1 MLHTMRDTQNQARR
15 VAVAAPQ
22 TEFPRLCF
30 GAAYSP
36 IAQGESH
43 FLYERQERDNDLR
56 ASCRSSDSGGLPP
69 SPFRTGPKQIQ
80 ARPIVVG
87 VVQIRCPRCG
97 VEHQPIA
104 QGESHFLYEWQERDS
119 DLRAPCGSSDSGSL
133 PPKLHPT
140 RSKQIQARRVVAA
153 APQTEFPRLCFGAA
167 YPPKNRGESHF
178 LYGVAERDNDLRASC
193 RSSDSGSL
201 PPSPFLEC
209 PKQIQ
214 ARRVAVAAPQT
225 EFAFFGADCLPIAR
239 GESHFLYECEE
250 RDNDPRAPC
259 RSSDSGSLPPS
270 PFRECPKQIQARRV
284 AVAEPQTEFAFF
296 GADCLPIAR
305 GESHF
310 LYECEERDND
320 PRVPCRSS
328 DSGSL
333 PPSPFRECPKQI
345 QARRVAVAE
354 PQTEFA
360 FFGADCLP
368 IARGESHFLYE
379 CEERDND
386 PRVPCRSSDSGS
398 LPPSPF
404 RECPKQIQ
412 ARRVAVAAPQT
423 EFAFFGADCLPIARG
438 ESHFLYECEERD
450 NDPRVPC
457 RSSDSG
463 SLPPSPFRE
472 CPKQI
477 QARRVAVAAPQTEFA
492 FFGADCLPIA
502 RGESHFLYECEERD
516 NDPRAPC
523 RSSDSGS
530 LHPNPL
536 HAGPK
541 QIQARRVAVAEPQAE
556 FVRGAAYSPIDQD
569 ESHFPYGY
577 GERDSDLR
585 APCRSSDSGSLP
597 PSPFRKCPKQIQ
609 ARRVAVAEPQTE
621 FLGLC
626 FGAA

>member
-1 MLHTMRDTQNQARR
+1 MRSKQIQARR

-201 PPSPFLEC
+201 PPSPF
-209 PKQIQ
+209 
-214 ARRVAVAAPQT
+214 
-225 EFAFFGADCLPIAR
+225 
-239 GESHFLYECEE
+239 
-250 RDNDPRAPC
+250 
-259 RSSDSGSLPPS
+259 
-270 PFRECPKQIQARRV
+270 
-284 AVAEPQTEFAFF
+284 
-296 GADCLPIAR
+296 
-305 GESHF
+305 
-310 LYECEERDND
+310 
-320 PRVPCRSS
+320 
-328 DSGSL
+328 
-333 PPSPFRECPKQI
+333 
-345 QARRVAVAE
+345 
-354 PQTEFA
+354 
-360 FFGADCLP
+360 
-368 IARGESHFLYE
+368 
-379 CEERDND
+379 
-386 PRVPCRSSDSGS
+386 
-398 LPPSPF
+398 
-404 RECPKQIQ
+404 
-412 ARRVAVAAPQT
+412 
-423 EFAFFGADCLPIARG
+423 
-438 ESHFLYECEERD
+438 
-450 NDPRVPC
+450 
-457 RSSDSG
+457 
-463 SLPPSPFRE
+463 RE

-541 QIQARRVAVAEPQAE
+541 QIQARRVAVAAPQTE
-556 FVRGAAYSPIDQD
+556 FPRLCFGAAYQPIAQG
-569 ESHFPYGY
+569 ESHFLYEWQ
-577 GERDSDLR
+577 ERDSDLR
-585 APCRSSDSGSLP
+585 ASCRSSDSGSLP
-597 PSPFRKCPKQIQ
+597 PSPFRRGTKQIQ
-609 ARRVAVAEPQTE
+609 ARPIVVGVVQIRCPRCGGA
-621 FLGLC
+621 FLPIHQGE
-626 FGAA
+626 